1 MAEYWKPAM
10 RPKTIDIRELKEPI
24 SSHMEEVRRGAT
36 VMITDQGQPVAQ
48 IKPVEVSPETKI
60 QKPGILKWSGRKL
73 SPDIQTFPVQG
84 EKTVAEMLIEDR
96 D

>member
-1 MAEYWKPAM
+1 MKY
-10 RPKTIDIRELKEPI
+10 KTIDIREIKEPL
-24 SSHMEEVRRGAT
+24 SGHVAEVRRGAT
-36 VMITDQGQPVAQ
+36 VVITDQGQPVAQ
-48 IKPVEVSPETKI
+48 IKPVEVSSERKI
-60 QKPGILKWSGRKL
+60 QKLGVLKWSGRKL

>member
-1 MAEYWKPAM
+1 MQQ
-10 RPKTIDIRELKEPI
+10 KTIDIRELKEPL
-24 SSHMEEVRRGAT
+24 SSHVEEVRRRAT

-48 IKPVEVSPETKI
+48 IKPVEVSAPTKN
-60 QKPGILKWSGRKL
+60 QRLGVLKWSGRKL

-84 EKTVAEMLIEDR
+84 DKTVAEMLIEDR

>member
-1 MAEYWKPAM
+1 MQQ
-10 RPKTIDIRELKEPI
+10 KTIDIRDLKEPL
-24 SSHMEEVRRGAT
+24 SSHVEEVRRGAT

-48 IKPVEVSPETKI
+48 IKPVEASAETKI
-60 QKPGILKWSGRKL
+60 QRLGVFKWSGRKL